1 MLLALVLSMALAPL
15 LIRMHDM
22 LALLLSRSRGLKPP
36 PQAEEGAIATTA
48 KSLRNHVIICG
59 AGELGRDLSRI
70 LTQAGISHL
79 LLESD
84 DEEVAAARATGAPVH
99 HGDASR
105 PETLQAAGLEDAC
118 LVVLTFARISPAR
131 RIIKTVHRFR
141 PTLDLVVTCSRENEI
156 SALNAFP
163 NVYLYRESFAAA
175 IGIARQIMLHL
186 GKADD
191 LAVRSSLDSWTKGIH
206 CRTDTRLTKPR

>member
-1 MLLALVLSMALAPL
+1 M
-15 LIRMHDM
+15 R
-22 LALLLSRSRGLKPP
+22 R
-36 PQAEEGAIATTA
+36 
-48 KSLRNHVIICG
+48 
-59 AGELGRDLSRI
+59 GELGRDLSRI

-163 NVYLYRESFAAA
+163 NVYLYQILCRRYRHSETDNVASWEGGRPRCEKL
-175 IGIARQIMLHL
+175 IRSTTLPDSGIRIAL
-186 GKADD
+186 
-191 LAVRSSLDSWTKGIH
+191 S
-206 CRTDTRLTKPR
+206 